1 MNNNRFDI
9 SCFRYIGAGERDVI
23 RKWLAYEKGQEFNHT
38 QNQKCFLERVQ
49 LALNEVWYD
58 FFIAD
63 TAPLLNENDDIF
75 YRRGSKT
82 VTDINCIEWNKSAN
96 RFFENEEWY
105 SELASLYEGDLLKA
119 HNIAITY
126 WTLANISES
135 RVLEQP
141 INEIFK
147 LYDGFAIVKNCYEGT
162 GRRFIS
168 TFDYIS
174 LELADVSIHA
184 QGIVV
189 LKRKFIK

>member
-1 MNNNRFDI
+1 MNHNRFDI
-9 SCFRYIGAGERDVI
+9 SCFRYIGAEERDVI
-23 RKWLAYEKGQEFNHT
+23 KNWLYWELSKIQEHT

-63 TAPLLNENDDIF
+63 VAPSLNENGDIF

-82 VTDINCIEWNKSAN
+82 VTDINCVEWNESAN

-105 SELASLYEGDLLKA
+105 SKLASLYEGDLLKA
-119 HNIAITY
+119 YKIATDY
-126 WTLANISES
+126 WSLSNISEN
-135 RVLEQP
+135 RIFAQP

-147 LYDGFAIVKNCYEGT
+147 LNEGFAIVKNCYEDS
-162 GRRFIS
+162 GRYFIS
-168 TFDYIS
+168 TFDYLS
-174 LELADVSIHA
+174 LELANVSIRA

-189 LKRKFIK
+189 VKRK

>member
-1 MNNNRFDI
+1 MNHNRFDI
-9 SCFRYIGAGERDVI
+9 SCFRYMGAEERDI
-23 RKWLAYEKGQEFNHT
+23 IKNWLYCELSKTQEHT

-63 TAPLLNENDDIF
+63 TAPSLNENGDIF
-75 YRRGSKT
+75 YRKGSRI
-82 VTDINCIEWNKSAN
+82 VTDINCIEWNESAN

-119 HNIAITY
+119 YKIATNY
-126 WTLANISES
+126 WTLANISEK
-135 RVLEQP
+135 RVFEQP

-147 LYDGFAIVKNCYEGT
+147 LHNGFAIVKNSYEGT
-162 GRRFIS
+162 GRHFIS
-168 TFDYIS
+168 PFDYLS
-174 LELADVSIHA
+174 LELANVSIRA

-189 LKRKFIK
+189 LKQK